1 MGDEK
6 FAYRTVVVDTQ
17 PCVFEMF
24 ATKSKLHINFQNLS
38 GRGEEDETHMV
49 TNLTLLQMSH
59 ITTLKG
65 VK

>member
-1 MGDEK
+1 MKSLHIGLWWW
-6 FAYRTVVVDTQ
+6 THNS
-17 PCVFEMF
+17 CVFEMF